1 MERAGSVSRLV
12 FLFFRD
18 MIPVEFGFKENDNMQ
33 CTNTIQQRE
42 ELAARERAAFS
53 KIPGMSELL
62 QSSPEKREDMECRY
76 PDAAFALMVADHLSM
91 GNREQNAIHQKAYL
105 SILGGESIQ
114 NVRFRYDYDLEQYLE
129 RHMWD

>member
-1 MERAGSVSRLV
+1 
-12 FLFFRD
+12 

-42 ELAARERAAFS
+42 KLAARERAAFS